1 MKQRNVSKTS
11 WPFFKHSEPFHTQAY
26 RNGMTGK
33 GYIWMFV
40 GWYAPKWWEVDDS
53 YVTCN
58 LTEMRAAVESSNYIS
73 METLQLS
80 PIPDVTVANIV
91 S

>member
-1 MKQRNVSKTS
+1 
-11 WPFFKHSEPFHTQAY
+11 
-26 RNGMTGK
+26 
-33 GYIWMFV
+33 MFV